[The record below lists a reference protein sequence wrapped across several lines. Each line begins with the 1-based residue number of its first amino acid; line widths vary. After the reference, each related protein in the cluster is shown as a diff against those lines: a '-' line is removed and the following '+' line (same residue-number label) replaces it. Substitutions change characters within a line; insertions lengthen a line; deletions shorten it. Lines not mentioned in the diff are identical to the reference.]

1 MKRHRPYYWFVAIAC
16 LALSLFGWSA
26 SYAQETETKDDLA
39 SVEFQPVI
47 EIGLDRD
54 VHFLTPQGVD
64 TVVPSG
70 AYTLETLEGGL
81 ILTPSDEPSGKA
93 VIIQAETTTHVTSIE
108 SSQPVSM
115 PVEEDQ
121 HVVILLLPDGKAMQ
135 AVGSYSGVH
144 PRGFKFKPGVLKGIV
159 SSSRRS
165 PYRRNYRDARK
176 YSKRDTVPAPKV
188 VGLQVNAGARSTGK
202 RTVNLKWVTQ
212 GDATHHRVGETSNL
226 SGVSW
231 TRPAQSPRLGAL
243 YEFRNDSAGQ
253 KTIYL
258 QIKNSTTVS
267 PIVSARIEY
276 RKPPK
281 TYSFTSTRQ
290 ILNLIQHARSKGFRF
305 DIKKLNGWECEMGDD
320 FTLRRGDG
328 VPIPFAFVA
337 AGNGPSAYCEF
348 RAFFGFGKKLK
359 NGFRMKGA
367 KLTRVVMPGLMI
379 KREPDGEYWMK
390 GSKCEFYQP
399 PVRDSQ
405 DPKMIIR
412 VRHPGGMGFPI
423 SSYGTACKFSS
434 IELTGPEGADWQ
446 SAFE

>member
-1 MKRHRPYYWFVAIAC
+1 MKRHRPYFGFVAIAC

-26 SYAQETETKDDLA
+26 SYAQETETKDDPA
-39 SVEFQPVI
+39 PVEFQPVI
-47 EIGLDRD
+47 EIGLDRN
-54 VHFLTPQGVD
+54 VHFLTPQGED

-70 AYTLETLEGGL
+70 AYTIETVEGGL
-81 ILTPSDEPSGKA
+81 ILTPSDEANGKA
-93 VIIQAETTTHVTSIE
+93 VIIQAEATTHATSIE
-108 SSQPVSM
+108 SSQPVSV

-135 AVGSYSGVH
+135 AVGSYSGVR
-144 PRGFKFKPGVLKGIV
+144 PRGFKFKPGILKGIV
-159 SSSRRS
+159 SSSQRS
-165 PYRRNYRDARK
+165 PYRRSYRDARK
-176 YSKRDTVPAPKV
+176 YSKRDTVPAPKI

-243 YEFRNDSAGQ
+243 YEFSNGTAGQ

-281 TYSFTSTRQ
+281 THSFISTRQ
-290 ILNLIQHARSKGFRF
+290 ILNLIEHARSKGFRF

-320 FTLRRGDG
+320 FTIAPIPSPFSFSAYGDG
-328 VPIPFAFVA
+328 IA
-337 AGNGPSAYCEF
+337 AYCEF
-348 RAFFGFGKKLK
+348 RAFYGFGKKLK

-367 KLTRVVMPGLMI
+367 QLTRVVMPDLI
-379 KREPDGEYWMK
+379 TPREPDGAYWMK

-399 PVRDSQ
+399 PVRDSE

-412 VRHPGGMGFPI
+412 VRHPGGMPFPVG
-423 SSYGTACKFSS
+423 SYGTACKFSR
-434 IELTGPEGADWQ
+434 IELTGPDGADWR